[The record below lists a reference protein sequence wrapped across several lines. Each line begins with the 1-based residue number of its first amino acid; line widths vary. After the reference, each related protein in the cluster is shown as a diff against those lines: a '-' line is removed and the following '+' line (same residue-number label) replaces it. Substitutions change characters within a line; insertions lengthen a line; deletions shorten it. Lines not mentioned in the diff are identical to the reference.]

1 MYSMSSDLKTRM
13 IVWTMN
19 NGSSDHPIGCPAYA
33 IAGQNASLWHAEAI
47 SKLPTFEDP
56 DHG

>member
-1 MYSMSSDLKTRM
+1 MYSMSSDLETGL

-19 NGSSDHPIGCPAYA
+19 NGSCDHPIGCPAFA
-33 IAGQNASLWHAEAI
+33 IAGQNASLWHSEAI

-56 DHG
+56 DRG